1 MVFLE
6 KLENG
11 GATERTERAA
21 CPEKE
26 ARRATVGSTA
36 FPDFQ
41 ERKDTEVNQGLP
53 DLQDLPEKTGPGE
66 RTDRSDKEEWLEKV
80 GPEDC
85 SVREGQRVHQGSAVF
100 QDWTGS
106 RVPKETW
113 DLKESQVLQDSRAC
127 PGPMVSSALKVRLV
141 LLAKK
146 VLKVN
151 RAWLGSPALT
161 VNRDIQEKRD
171 PPERKEHRVTLDLLE
186 LSATP
191 DPAVS
196 KEQKESADSKV
207 AKERR
212 EKMDSP
218 VSKATWD

>member
-1 MVFLE
+1 M
-6 KLENG
+6 
-11 GATERTERAA
+11 
-21 CPEKE
+21 
-26 ARRATVGSTA
+26 
-36 FPDFQ
+36 
-41 ERKDTEVNQGLP
+41 
-53 DLQDLPEKTGPGE
+53 
-66 RTDRSDKEEWLEKV
+66 

-85 SVREGQRVHQGSAVF
+85 SVREGQRVRQGSAVF

-127 PGPMVSSALKVRLV
+127 PGPMVSSVLKVRLV

-171 PPERKEHRVTLDLLE
+171 PPERKEHRATLDLLE

-191 DPAVS
+191 APAVS